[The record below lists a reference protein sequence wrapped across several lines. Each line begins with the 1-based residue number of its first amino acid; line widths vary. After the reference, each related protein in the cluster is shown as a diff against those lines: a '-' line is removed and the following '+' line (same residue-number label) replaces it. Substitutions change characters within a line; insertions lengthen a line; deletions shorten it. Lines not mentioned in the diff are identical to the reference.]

1 MNLDIFT
8 IDRDEV
14 IESYFL
20 TGNTDYE
27 YALKKF
33 RPLINQLNIQRKI
46 QNKNFYKRLEI
57 DILNGCVMPPITL
70 AFINNNVGNLN
81 TTADF
86 ENFVNDNIST
96 GFVLDGIQRLNTL
109 ERVYSESKSAL
120 DLQRPLFINV
130 VICPSRDNL
139 LYRMVTLNNGQK
151 PMTARHQI
159 EILTSYIY
167 DFKAIGLDVLTE
179 KEAAN
184 NSNTK
189 AFKKADIITAYIAF
203 LSNTPNLDNNKII
216 QEKMDE
222 LIARKIIESNIT
234 SDGIEFM
241 DVLDEISRLKENE
254 RIMKWFKVNNNLIG
268 FCLGIKKSLNAIRN
282 TSPNEFAGS
291 LDIFEEAFSNFDV
304 SKIKLSRERR
314 KFSMLFIEDYD
325 TLKQMDSYDLLL
337 AFNEL
342 D

>member
-70 AFINNNVGNLN
+70 AFINN
-81 TTADF
+81 
-86 ENFVNDNIST
+86 
-96 GFVLDGIQRLNTL
+96 
-109 ERVYSESKSAL
+109 SESKSAL

>member
-20 TGNTDYE
+20 TGSTDYE

-33 RPLINQLNIQRKI
+33 HPLINQLNIQRKI

-57 DILNGCVMPPITL
+57 DILKGCVMPPITL
-70 AFINNNVGNLN
+70 AFINNNVGNIK

-86 ENFVNDNIST
+86 ENFVNANIAT

-109 ERVYSESKSAL
+109 ERVFNESKGDL

-167 DFKAIGLDVLTE
+167 DFKAIGLEVLTE

-184 NSNTK
+184 SRNTK

-234 SDGIEFM
+234 SDGIEFIE
-241 DVLDEISRLKENE
+241 VLDEISRLKENE
-254 RIMKWFKVNNNLIG
+254 RCLKWFKVNNNLIG
-268 FCLGIKKSLNAIRN
+268 FCLGIKKSLDIVRN
-282 TSPNEFAGS
+282 TSPNDFADS

-325 TLKQMDSYDLLL
+325 SLKLMDSYDLLL